1 MAAIYLLI
9 AFVAG
14 VAELF
19 TGTFYLAAV
28 ALAALI
34 TLGASAIVPSAL
46 LHWVFLLACLFT
58 IPATMVLRHRLAR
71 KATGIDDMDLGQT
84 VAVLAG
90 PDAQQR
96 YRVQYRGSE
105 WMAELESG
113 SACPGD
119 RAVIVGK
126 EGNILKL
133 AVSDPPLQEPL
144 CPPH

>member
-34 TLGASAIVPSAL
+34 TLGASTFVRPDF
-46 LHWVFLLACLFT
+46 LHWVFLAACLFT
-58 IPATMVLRHRLAR
+58 IPATMALRHRLAR
-71 KATGIDDMDLGQT
+71 RASGIDDMDLGQT
-84 VAVLAG
+84 VAILSG
-90 PDAQQR
+90 PDAEQR
-96 YRVQYRGSE
+96 YRVHYRGSE
-105 WMAELESG
+105 WSAELETG

-119 RAVIVGK
+119 RAVIVAK

-133 AVSDPPLQEPL
+133 AVVSPPQEPL